1 MEENKNKSKQ
11 TKTMKEDK
19 RGKKKRRKEG
29 KQEVEKNRNAG
40 EKACAYIKENFCQQP
55 KSYYAANQFTPNTF
69 SVQCEVFEINN
80 NNNKKKKTRVFSC
93 LQMTNIMF
101 TKYNLFLLV

>member
-1 MEENKNKSKQ
+1 MRERRMEKGRGSGKGKKGRREGRK
-11 TKTMKEDK
+11 KE
-19 RGKKKRRKEG
+19 GKKKG
-29 KQEVEKNRNAG
+29 NAG